1 MKTYTFSEWRYFMDV
16 NGIKGVSSVD
26 SYTSTAKAVDTAKTS
41 SYGKEAAAIYEKSS
55 EAKSASSNKALVAK
69 LQADA
74 ENRVSQMR
82 SLVADMLSKQ
92 GIAIKTNDDMWK
104 ALANGNFSVDEAAAK
119 EAQEAISEDGYWG
132 VKQTSQRI
140 FDFAVALSG
149 GDSAQ
154 MDKMLDAFKKGFN
167 EATKSWGKSL
177 PDISSKTYDAVLEKF
192 EAYKNGEITEEI

>member
-1 MKTYTFSEWRYFMDV
+1 MDV
-16 NGIKGVSSVD
+16 NGIKSVSSVD
-26 SYTSTAKAVDTAKTS
+26 SYTSTAKASVDTTEKTG
-41 SYGKEAAAIYEKSS
+41 SYGKDAAAIYEKSND
-55 EAKSASSNKALVAK
+55 AKSASSNKALVAM

-92 GIAIKTNDDMWK
+92 GVAIKTNDDMWK
-104 ALANGNFSVDEAAAK
+104 ALANGNFTVDEAAAK

-132 VKQTSQRI
+132 VNQTSQRI

-149 GDSAQ
+149 GDSEQ
-154 MDKMLDAFKKGFN
+154 MDKMLEAFKKGFN

-177 PDISSKTYDAVLEKF
+177 PDISSRTYDAVLEKF
-192 EAYKNGEITEEI
+192 EAYKNGEVTEEI